1 MLIKI
6 SIRSFFNYYQIN
18 NNVSNNDVNYI
29 VLLNINLLLVFVLLQ
44 NNNLIFCFNLLIY

>member
-29 VLLNINLLLVFVLLQ
+29 VFVKYKF
-44 NNNLIFCFNLLIY
+44 IVGVCFITE